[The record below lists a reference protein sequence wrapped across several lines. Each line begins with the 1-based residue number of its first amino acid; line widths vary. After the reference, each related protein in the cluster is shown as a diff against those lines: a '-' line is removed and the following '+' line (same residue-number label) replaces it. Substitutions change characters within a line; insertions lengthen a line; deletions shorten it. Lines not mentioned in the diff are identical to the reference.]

1 MNDDICECEFF
12 DEGDWVSS
20 RLNPDVFGI
29 VVSNSDFGRFVTV
42 QMAVTLE
49 LKQFYAVT
57 LRHTDLSQ
65 EPPAATADDTNVIRG
80 VDFTKRRELNR
91 DTPTGGA
98 A

>member
-1 MNDDICECEFF
+1 MNDDICECKFF
-12 DEGDWVSS
+12 NEGDWVSS
-20 RLNPDVFGI
+20 RLNHDVFGI

-42 QMAVTLE
+42 QLAVTLE
-49 LKQFYAVT
+49 FKQFYAVT

-65 EPPAATADDTNVIRG
+65 EPPAATADDTNVVK